1 MTRRRLLFADPRGYG
16 RAVSPRSTAV
26 AALVAALVPVA
37 SAEAATKTVYMGN
50 PPSAAKTLGNLR
62 ADVNAYFPST
72 ITVRRG
78 DKVRFV
84 PSGLHTVDL
93 VRGSN
98 PVPLVTGGSPV
109 AGARDASGL
118 PFWFN
123 GQPDLQVSPALLNI
137 VFGKTFSYNG
147 TGEIQSGLPPFGSK
161 PLTVKFTKTGSFTY
175 YCNVHPG
182 MRGTVNV
189 IAGKAPS
196 AKADAKAVKKQINAA
211 VKDARKLQTALVAKN
226 QVLLGNSS
234 RSGVEILSM
243 FPGEMTVPVGTTL
256 TFSISRWSLAAHTAT
271 TGPGDP
277 FTEPES
283 FLGRISASI
292 QSPPFDE
299 AGVYPSDP
307 RGAPALLT
315 PNLHGN
321 GFWSSG
327 FMDVTGSTPQPKNQQ
342 VKIVAPGT
350 YTFYCMLHPFMRVVV
365 NAH

>member
-1 MTRRRLLFADPRGYG
+1 LVVRREYG
-16 RAVSPRSTAV
+16 RAVSPRSTAF
-26 AALVAALVPVA
+26 AALAAALVPVA
-37 SAEAATKTVYMGN
+37 SAQAATKTVYMGN
-50 PPSAAKTLGNLR
+50 PPSAAKTFNTLR
-62 ADVNAYFPST
+62 ADVHAYFPEKIT
-72 ITVRRG
+72 IRRG

-93 VRGSN
+93 VRGKS
-98 PVPLVTGGSPV
+98 PVGLVTGGAPL
-109 AGARDASGL
+109 AGVRDAAGL

-123 GQPDLQVSPALLNI
+123 GMPDLELSAPLLN
-137 VFGKTFSYNG
+137 VAFGKTLTYSG
-147 TGEIQSGLPPFGSK
+147 SGELQSGLPLVTK
-161 PLTVKFTKTGSFTY
+161 PLTVKFTKTGNFTY

-182 MRGTVNV
+182 MKGTVNV
-189 IAGKAPS
+189 ISGKPPS
-196 AKADAKAVKKQINAA
+196 AKADAKVVKKQISAA
-211 VKDARKLQTALVAKN
+211 VKDARELQTALVAKD

-243 FPGEMTVPVGTTL
+243 FPGSMNVTVGTTL
-256 TFSISRWSLAAHTAT
+256 TFSISRFSLAAHTAT

-277 FTEPES
+277 FTEPDS

-292 QSPPFDE
+292 RETPPFDQ

-327 FMDVTGSTPQPKNQQ
+327 FMDATGTTAAQPKNQQ

-365 NAH
+365 NAT

>member
-1 MTRRRLLFADPRGYG
+1 LTRRRLPSPRRRLYG

-26 AALVAALVPVA
+26 AAFGAAMVLVVPA
-37 SAEAATKTVYMGN
+37 QAATKTVYLGN
-50 PPSAAKTLGNLR
+50 PPAAAKTLSNLR
-62 ADVNAYFPST
+62 ADVNAYFPKT

-93 VRGSN
+93 LKGT
-98 PVPLVTGGSPV
+98 PAPLVSGGAPV
-109 AGARDASGL
+109 AGVRDAAGL

-123 GQPDLQVSPALLNI
+123 GQPDLELTSSLLN
-137 VFGKTFSYNG
+137 VAFGKSVTYNG
-147 TGEIQSGLPPFGSK
+147 SSEVQSGLPLDTK
-161 PLTVKFTKTGSFTY
+161 PLTVRFTKTGSFTY
-175 YCNVHPG
+175 FCNVHPG
-182 MRGTVNV
+182 MKGTVNV
-189 IAGKAPS
+189 VSGKAPP
-196 AKADAKAVKKQINAA
+196 AKADAAAVKQQIKGA
-211 VKDARKLQTALVAKN
+211 VKDARSLQTALVAKN

-234 RSGVEILSM
+234 RSGVEVLEM
-243 FPGEMTVPVGTTL
+243 FPGQMTVPVGTVL

-277 FTEPES
+277 LTEPDS
-283 FLGRISASI
+283 FLGKISESI
-292 QSPPFDE
+292 RTTPPFDQ

-327 FMDVTGSTPQPKNQQ
+327 FMDRANSTPQPKNQQ

>member
-1 MTRRRLLFADPRGYG
+1 LLFVVRREYG
-16 RAVSPRSTAV
+16 RAVSPRSTAF
-26 AALVAALVPVA
+26 AALAAALVPVA
-37 SAEAATKTVYMGN
+37 SAQAATKTVYMGN
-50 PPSAAKTLGNLR
+50 PPSAAKTFNTLR
-62 ADVNAYFPST
+62 ADVNAYFPEKIT
-72 ITVRRG
+72 IRRG

-84 PSGLHTVDL
+84 PSGLHTLDL
-93 VRGSN
+93 VRGKS
-98 PVPLVTGGSPV
+98 PVGLVTGGAPL
-109 AGARDASGL
+109 AGVRDAAGL

-123 GQPDLQVSPALLNI
+123 GLPDLELSAPLLN
-137 VFGKTFSYNG
+137 VAFGKTVTYNG
-147 TGEIQSGLPPFGSK
+147 SGELQSGLPLVTK

-175 YCNVHPG
+175 YCNIHRG
-182 MRGTVNV
+182 MQGTVNV
-189 IAGKAPS
+189 INGKPPS
-196 AKADAKAVKKQINAA
+196 AKADAKVVKKQISAA
-211 VKDARKLQTALVAKN
+211 VKDARGLQTAFVAKN

-243 FPGEMTVPVGTTL
+243 FPGSMNVTVGTTL

-277 FTEPES
+277 FTEPDS
-283 FLGRISASI
+283 FLGKISASI
-292 QSPPFDE
+292 RETPPFDQS
-299 AGVYPSDP
+299 GVYPSDP

-327 FMDVTGSTPQPKNQQ
+327 FMDAVGTTPQPKNQQ

-365 NAH
+365 NAT